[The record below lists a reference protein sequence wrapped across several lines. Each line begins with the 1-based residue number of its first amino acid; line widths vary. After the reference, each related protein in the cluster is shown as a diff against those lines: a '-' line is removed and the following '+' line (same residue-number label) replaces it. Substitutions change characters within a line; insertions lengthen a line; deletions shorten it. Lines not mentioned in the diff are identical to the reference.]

1 LRSPAE
7 PTGGDG
13 SSGGGRGGG
22 SGGGADAG
30 GSATDGAPVP
40 AEGPGVSAETA
51 QATAA
56 VVATNAPQVGSTPAG
71 TIGFQSSGLATNPNA
86 AGPTPAAE
94 GRGELP
100 EGEVKAQM
108 EAVAAMAA
116 PEVRQALDEMR
127 ERAQEDVKIEARVAG
142 SVFVV
147 STGLSVGYVLW
158 LLRGGALI
166 ASLLSSLPAWRLV
179 DPLPVLGSMG
189 GRAGDE
195 DDDSLE
201 DLVADKRH
209 ARSAPG
215 EDALADNDNAGSV
228 RT

>member
-1 LRSPAE
+1 MPPLDRKLLRDLRRLWAQSLAIALVL
-7 PTGGDG
+7 
-13 SSGGGRGGG
+13 
-22 SGGGADAG
+22 GAGVAILVIAFGAQVSLFETRAAYYERNRFADVF
-30 GSATDGAPVP
+30 ATARRAPLRLVEEIT
-40 AEGPGVSAETA
+40 AIPGV
-51 QATAA
+51 QA
-56 VVATNAPQVGSTPAG
+56 V
-71 TIGFQSSGLATNPNA
+71 
-86 AGPTPAAE
+86 
-94 GRGELP
+94 
-100 EGEVKAQM
+100 
-108 EAVAAMAA
+108 
-116 PEVRQALDEMR
+116 
-127 ERAQEDVKIEARVAG
+127 EARVAG

-201 DLVADKRH
+201 DLVADDRN
-209 ARSAPG
+209 AESAPG
-215 EDALADNDNAGSV
+215 RDETADNDNAGSV

>member
-1 LRSPAE
+1 MAAAKARAPPAPPAPEGAAAPAE
-7 PTGGDG
+7 
-13 SSGGGRGGG
+13 S
-22 SGGGADAG
+22 
-30 GSATDGAPVP
+30 
-40 AEGPGVSAETA
+40 A
-51 QATAA
+51 QAAA
-56 VVATNAPQVGSTPAG
+56 GVVASAAPQVGSAPAG
-71 TIGFQSSGLATNPNA
+71 SIGFQSSGVAANPNIA
-86 AGPTPAAE
+86 APALPADQ
-94 GRGELP
+94 RGEP
-100 EGEVKAQM
+100 PAGEVKAEM
-108 EAVAAMAA
+108 EVVAAMAA

-127 ERAQEDVKIEARVAG
+127 ERAQEDMKVEARVAG

-201 DLVADKRH
+201 DLVADERDPP
-209 ARSAPG
+209 SAPG
-215 EDALADNDNAGSV
+215 EDALADNDNVGSV